1 MWIVER
7 ERDVPRQS
15 TPLLVDVGHGRR
27 KIRGVGREVVQLEF
41 TGGIVARGDAA
52 ELLRAAGLLDGERA
66 EVGAVAPV
74 GRRRLADVCDA
85 VVAEFEVAAG
95 VASADLLDFFRQ
107 LEGVGAVEEGP

>member
-1 MWIVER
+1 MQPDDSLQRRFARNPLFATRRIAGEVML
-7 ERDVPRQS
+7 VPARQRPGEAAS
-15 TPLLVDVGHGRR
+15 IYTLN
-27 KIRGVGREVVQLEF
+27 EVSAFAWEP
-41 TGGIVARGDAA
+41 ID
-52 ELLRAAGLLDGERA
+52 
-66 EVGAVAPV
+66 